1 MPRETGFGEVGFCV
15 TAGRGRMFELFAK
28 LKPCKDGFTLIELL
42 VVISIIGTLSGMVL
56 VAMGGVR
63 AQARDARRVSD
74 ITQIRKALE
83 LYYADN
89 NQYPSSGGTG
99 AVQPNTGWSNSRDE
113 VWHSLSL
120 TNSLAYQLKPY
131 LSLPQDPLNSGSDW
145 QTYYYSYYS
154 RSYGCDRQWYMLVYK
169 LEKMPMQSP
178 GITACN
184 GTTFNHSGTITVG
197 MRQNNF

>member
-1 MPRETGFGEVGFCV
+1 VPRETRFGKLGFCV
-15 TAGRGRMFELFAK
+15 TAGQGRMFEFFVK
-28 LKPCKDGFTLIELL
+28 LKSDKTGFTLIELL
-42 VVISIIGTLSGMVL
+42 VVIAIIGTLSGMVL
-56 VAMGGVR
+56 VAMTDTR
-63 AQARDARRVSD
+63 AKARDARRVSD
-74 ITQIRKALE
+74 IYQIRKALE

-113 VWHSLSL
+113 VWYSFSLA
-120 TNSLAYQLKPY
+120 NSLAYQLKPY
-131 LSLPQDPLNSGSDW
+131 LSLPQDPLNSGSNW

-178 GITACN
+178 GITACD
-184 GTTFNHSGTITVG
+184 GTTFNYSGTITVG
-197 MRQNNF
+197 MVQK